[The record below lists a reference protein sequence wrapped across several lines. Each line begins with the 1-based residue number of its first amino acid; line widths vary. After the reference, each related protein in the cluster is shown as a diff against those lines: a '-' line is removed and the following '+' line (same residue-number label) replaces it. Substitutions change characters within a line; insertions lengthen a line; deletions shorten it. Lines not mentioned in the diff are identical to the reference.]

1 MRRWWGR
8 LGKRNISLREVAR
21 MPPDVTSKPRVNSSD
36 KLLVLRQ
43 HPLFRD
49 LNPAAFDQLCRY
61 CKTRAFKK
69 GTVIFSK
76 GDPGNSLF
84 AVVRGT
90 VRIGVSSAEGRE
102 AVFNIIGPGE
112 IFGEIALLDGR
123 ERTADAFAT
132 TDSEL
137 LAIDRREFIPFVQSQ
152 TILAMKLIEL
162 LCTRLRWISE
172 HVEQIVLPSL
182 PGRLAK
188 ALIRLAEKEDKTP
201 GAKKLSVT
209 QLELGHMVG
218 MSRESINKQLR
229 AWTTRKLVRLER
241 GSVVMLNKEALEE
254 IALVDSE
261 SARSE

>member
-1 MRRWWGR
+1 MSPEE
-8 LGKRNISLREVAR
+8 K
-21 MPPDVTSKPRVNSSD
+21 SKSRVNSGD
-36 KLLVLRQ
+36 RFLILRQ
-43 HPLFRD
+43 HPIFRD
-49 LNPAAFDQLCRY
+49 LSPAALDQLCRY

-69 GTVIFSK
+69 GTMVFSK

-84 AVVRGT
+84 AVVKGT

-123 ERTADAFAT
+123 ERTADALAT

-137 LAIDRREFIPFVQSQ
+137 LAIDRREFLPFVQSQ
-152 TILAMKLIEL
+152 PILATKLIEL

-188 ALIRLAEKEDKTP
+188 ALLRLAEKEGKAS
-201 GAKKLSVT
+201 GAMKLSIT
-209 QLELGHMVG
+209 QLELGQMVG
-218 MSRESINKQLR
+218 MSRESINKQLQ

-261 SARSE
+261 SARSEQ